1 MKEQIKKIDP
11 KLAPTKALYK
21 RAENPTIGLVILVQI
36 VFYEALIYMYIY
48 Y

>member
-36 VFYEALIYMYIY
+36 IFL
-48 Y
+48 